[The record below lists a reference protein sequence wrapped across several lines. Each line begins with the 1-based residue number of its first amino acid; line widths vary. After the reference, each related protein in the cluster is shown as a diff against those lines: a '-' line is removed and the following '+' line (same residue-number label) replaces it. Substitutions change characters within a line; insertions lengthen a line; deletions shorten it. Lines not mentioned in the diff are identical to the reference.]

1 MLALSH
7 GQAVMVGGG
16 RCGPTSVP
24 IASGRG
30 SRGVGAGH
38 SYVAAGRHEV
48 VRPVTTGLNQQV
60 GRLVGP

>member
-1 MLALSH
+1 MLALLH
-7 GQAVMVGGG
+7 GQAVMVG
-16 RCGPTSVP
+16 VDVVDLVQFP

-30 SRGVGAGH
+30 SRGFGAGH
-38 SYVAAGRHEV
+38 SFVAAGRHEV